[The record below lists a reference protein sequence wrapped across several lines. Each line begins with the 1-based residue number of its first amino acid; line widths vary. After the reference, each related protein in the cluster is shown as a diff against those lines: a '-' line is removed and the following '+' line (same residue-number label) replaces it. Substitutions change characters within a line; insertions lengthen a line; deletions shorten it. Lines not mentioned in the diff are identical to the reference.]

1 MFHQPFACFPGEI
14 EPGVVGIF
22 LLKCFHDAQALAV
35 VFKPAVGFHEIV
47 ERIFALVAEGGMPEV
62 MGQSNGFGEVF
73 IETEGAGDIA
83 RDGRHLNGVGEA
95 RA

>member
-1 MFHQPFACFPGEI
+1 M
-14 EPGVVGIF
+14 GVF
-22 LLKCFHDAQALAV
+22 LLKCFYDAQALAV

-73 IETEGAGDIA
+73 IETEGPGDIA
-83 RDGRHLNGVGEA
+83 RDGRHLNGVGQA

>member
-1 MFHQPFACFPGEI
+1 MR
-14 EPGVVGIF
+14 VF
-22 LLKCFHDAQALAV
+22 LLKLFHDAQALAV
-35 VFKPAVGFHEIV
+35 VLKPAVLFHEII
-47 ERIFALVAEGGMPEV
+47 ERILALVTKRRMAEV